1 MPNPEQPPK
10 PPSLADY
17 FVYYDLPA
25 LLREAKADYSE
36 AASGAPRAV
45 PGTATREPERC
56 GLPEHLGPVGAR
68 ALRQQDI
75 AARFKKARRKTNPP
89 HEPA

>member
-1 MPNPEQPPK
+1 MPNPEPTPK

-25 LLREAKADYSE
+25 LLREAKEDYSD
-36 AASGAPRAV
+36 AASGAPR
-45 PGTATREPERC
+45 
-56 GLPEHLGPVGAR
+56 LLN
-68 ALRQQDI
+68 QKDI
-75 AARFKKARRKTNPP
+75 AARFRKARRESKPP

>member
-1 MPNPEQPPK
+1 MPNPEQHPK

-36 AASGAPRAV
+36 AASGAPR
-45 PGTATREPERC
+45 
-56 GLPEHLGPVGAR
+56 LLN
-68 ALRQQDI
+68 QQDI
-75 AARFKKARRKTNPP
+75 AARFRKARREAKTP